1 MVVKVKVSKS
11 AMKITEIKPSMKEI
25 KSDKEEEEVS
35 ELEQEVSDESFI
47 SQMPSGNFST
57 ILPINLE
64 GQQLDTSADLSFSRP
79 VREDT
84 DTNSESR
91 RNVTYGRQETH
102 RELETKYQLNSA
114 ESGRTQNTMVLK
126 QDNNFQSQRLRFE
139 NPDLAQRGSQQG
151 DDNYEAKIQTSDVSV
166 KRRRE
171 WEG

>member
-1 MVVKVKVSKS
+1 MVVKVKVSNP
-11 AMKITEIKPSMKEI
+11 AIKITEIKSSMKEI
-25 KSDKEEEEVS
+25 KSEKEEEEIS
-35 ELEQEVSDESFI
+35 ELEQEVSDESII

-57 ILPINLE
+57 ILPINLQ
-64 GQQLDTSADLSFSRP
+64 GQQLDASADLSFSRP
-79 VREDT
+79 VREGENT
-84 DTNSESR
+84 DSENR

-139 NPDLAQRGSQQG
+139 NPEQRGNQQG
-151 DDNYEAKIQTSDVSV
+151 DDNYETKIQTSDVSV